1 MIRKRTLIIALVAM
15 GGFRS
20 YSSYA
25 QTSFAGI
32 NVTNG
37 QNIVFKGFSDGVNDV
52 NDAGDLVFQKANGE
66 ELTRIRSL
74 YDAGTGLS
82 SIYFSSSP
90 LVKSTF
96 LFTGEGNL
104 GIGSLVPRTRLEVQ
118 PPIGNISTAV
128 FHSGGGQSWGHNL
141 ALVTDNPTGDDPKLL
156 FSYRNRSKH
165 WAVGGTHNTNA
176 FNILEDSGDGY
187 YGSGF
192 GIARMTFLP
201 GGNVGIGTANPQ
213 AKLAVDGN
221 ILAKEI
227 KIKTD
232 IAVPDYVFE
241 PDYKLKSLQ
250 EVEEYIK
257 VNKHLPEV
265 PSAKHIKTNGL
276 DVAEMN
282 LLLLKKVEEL
292 TLHLIDQEK
301 SSMQMQRLIEDQV
314 SRLDELKKEINVLKK
329 SKDE

>member
-1 MIRKRTLIIALVAM
+1 MIRKRTLIIALIAI
-15 GGFRS
+15 GSFRS
-20 YSSYA
+20 YSSHA

-37 QNIVFKGFSDGVNDV
+37 QNVTLKGFSDGVNDV
-52 NDAGDLVFQKANGE
+52 NDAGDIVFQKANGE

-90 LVKSTF
+90 LIKSTF

-104 GIGSLVPRTRLEVQ
+104 GIGSLVPRTRLEVH
-118 PPIGNISTAV
+118 PPIGNISTGV
-128 FHSGGGQSWGHNL
+128 FHSNGKQSYGHAL
-141 ALVTDNPTGDDPKLL
+141 SLVTDDPVGDDPKLL
-156 FSYRNRSKH
+156 FSYRNRSKQ
-165 WAVGGTHNTNA
+165 WAVGGTHNTSA

-187 YGSGF
+187 HGSGF
-192 GIARMTFLP
+192 GIARMTVLP

-213 AKLAVDGN
+213 AKLAVEGN
-221 ILAKEI
+221 ILAKEV

-241 PDYKLKSLQ
+241 PDYNLKSL
-250 EVEEYIK
+250 EEIEQYVK
-257 VNKHLPEV
+257 TNKHLPEI
-265 PSAKHIKTNGL
+265 PSAKQIQAEGL
-276 DVAEMN
+276 DLAEMN

-292 TLHLIDQEK
+292 TLYAIGQK
-301 SSMQMQRLIEDQV
+301 
-314 SRLDELKKEINVLKK
+314 DEIQQLKKQSMALEGRIRQFENKK
-329 SKDE
+329 